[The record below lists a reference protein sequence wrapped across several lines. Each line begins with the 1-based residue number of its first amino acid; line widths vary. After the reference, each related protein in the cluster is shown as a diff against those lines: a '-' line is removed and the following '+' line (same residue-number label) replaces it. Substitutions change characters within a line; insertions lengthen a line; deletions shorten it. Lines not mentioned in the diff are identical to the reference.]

1 MALPP
6 SVEFTASVGGL
17 ATQFCCQRYSDY
29 LFLVVTQLPTF
40 GTLVESRATSNLDGK
55 ETVSIRT
62 LLGERDSDIAALCA
76 RVVLECV
83 RSDAPA
89 GAAGGGSAAAS
100 RSPAMLPVLLGLG
113 LRPEN
118 ARVEV
123 VRELKAILEERRPWA
138 A

>member
-1 MALPP
+1 M
-6 SVEFTASVGGL
+6 GGL

-40 GTLVESRATSNLDGK
+40 GTLVESRATSSLDGK

-83 RSDAPA
+83 RADAPT
-89 GAAGGGSAAAS
+89 GAAGGGAAAAGSRSAAT
-100 RSPAMLPVLLGLG
+100 LPVLLGLG